1 MTDPATE
8 TYRARTDAVTTERG
22 EGPAVLCAPGTLM
35 DRTMFRPQM
44 DALSDEYRV
53 ASYDLRGRTEHWRG
67 PYDLWDLV
75 EDCRAAVDGLK
86 MDAPVLVGMSMGGYV
101 ALRVALEY
109 PDRLSGIVLID
120 STAESHPEEEREQY
134 AGMFAELEDAERVPR
149 EMAETASQLF
159 FGRTTHEQRPDL
171 VEQWVDRWC
180 TYVPG
185 SIYHTVHSFLDDP
198 GVVGRLDEIDLPVL
212 VVHGEEDEGLPP
224 ERGRRT
230 AEGLPNGRFESVPAA
245 GHSSNLENPE
255 AVNEAIRGFLDEVY

>member
-8 TYRARTDAVTTERG
+8 SYRVRTDALTTERG
-22 EGPAVLCAPGTLM
+22 EGPPLLCAHGTLM
-35 DRTMFRPQM
+35 DRTMFAPQV

-53 ASYDLRGRTEHWRG
+53 AAYDLRGRTEHWRG

-75 EDCRAAVDGLK
+75 EDCQAVMDGLE

-109 PDRLSGIVLID
+109 PDRLSGLVLID
-120 STAESHPEEEREQY
+120 STAEPHPEEEREQY
-134 AGMFAELEDAERVPR
+134 AGMFAELEGADSVPR
-149 EMAETASQLF
+149 EMAETVSQLF
-159 FGRTTHEQRPDL
+159 FGATAHQQRSEL
-171 VEQWVDRWC
+171 VERWVDRWC

-198 GVVGRLDEIDLPVL
+198 GVVDSLDEIDLPAL

-224 ERGRRT
+224 ARGRRT
-230 AEGLPNGRFESVPAA
+230 AEGLPDGRFESIPAA

-255 AVNEAIRGFLDEVY
+255 AVNDAVRAFLAEVY